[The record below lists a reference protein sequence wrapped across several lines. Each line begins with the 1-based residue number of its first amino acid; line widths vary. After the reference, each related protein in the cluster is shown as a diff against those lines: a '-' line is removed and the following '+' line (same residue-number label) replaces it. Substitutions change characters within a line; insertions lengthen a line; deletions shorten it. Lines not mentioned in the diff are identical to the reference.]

1 MRPRF
6 VKTTNVERFAAAVGS
21 LNQRG
26 APEASFMLV
35 GGDAGYGKSRCGQ
48 WWAVQNGAVLIRIK
62 AAATAHWVL
71 TDLVKALGERTPAH
85 SCERLFTQAVG
96 ILAKDPRPI
105 VIDEVENALAHE
117 LKVLETIR
125 DVSDLIEVPVIL
137 IGREYVRRKL
147 KRHRQFWTRISAAV
161 EFGPC
166 SLSDVAKCCTELAE
180 VPIAEDLVAAIHQQ
194 SEGHIREVIKAIR
207 NVERVGL
214 RQNRNKPVELDHMKG
229 LPLCQD
235 FQRRKRKVA

>member
-1 MRPRF
+1 MLRLSF
-6 VKTTNVERFAAAVGS
+6 
-21 LNQRG
+21 G
-26 APEASFMLV
+26 ALLAFGACLVLV

-48 WWAVQNGAVLIRIK
+48 WWAVQNDAVLIRIK

-71 TDLVKALGERTPAH
+71 TDMVKALGERAPAH
-85 SCERLFTQAVG
+85 SCEKLFAQAVG
-96 ILAKDPRPI
+96 FLAHDPRPI
-105 VIDEVENALAHE
+105 VIDEVENALAND
-117 LKVLETIR
+117 LKALETIR

-147 KRHRQFWTRISAAV
+147 KRHRQFWTRISASV

-166 SLSDVAKCCTELAE
+166 SLSDVTTCCTELAE
-180 VPIAEDLVAAIHQQ
+180 VTIDKDLVAAIHKQ

-214 RQNRNKPVELDHMKG
+214 RQNRQKPVKLDHMQG

-235 FQRRKRKVA
+235 FQRKKRKVA